1 MDKKEL
7 IKSIAD
13 LQTNIADEIGYTPE
27 TMIRFN
33 HEGHEIINPF
43 IDESGTYE
51 VDPVSYYGDS
61 FLNSEW
67 KKFF

>member
-1 MDKKEL
+1 MDKKQL
-7 IKSIAD
+7 MKSIAD
-13 LQTNIADEIGYTPE
+13 LQASIADEIGFTPE

-33 HEGHEIINPF
+33 HEEHEIINPF
-43 IDESGTYE
+43 IDESGSHE

-61 FLNSEW
+61 FLSSEW